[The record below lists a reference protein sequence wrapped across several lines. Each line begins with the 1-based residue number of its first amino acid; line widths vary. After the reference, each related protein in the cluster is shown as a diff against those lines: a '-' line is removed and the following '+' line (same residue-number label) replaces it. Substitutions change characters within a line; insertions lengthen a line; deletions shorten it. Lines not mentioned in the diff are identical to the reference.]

1 MNAAKSAGRHAQND
15 DPMSIHASIT
25 VHSNSSRKKTRVL
38 KAHIWN
44 DRTGT
49 AERGNYRY
57 RVRTGGTNREGGIT
71 GFDRSTPNG
80 AAVLAR
86 KAIEHATAG
95 WAPITMAFDDL
106 LVLLRAAWS
115 GQNGTR
121 MGILAK
127 AIDHWYHQLTPA
139 QRQEV
144 FTYLSQ
150 EKERDER
157 HQRLLARYDPALQCR
172 VVTVYQ
178 GQREVHDAYHF
189 ADEYWVGSSI
199 RINKEHIV
207 EPAAVTREQ
216 P

>member
-1 MNAAKSAGRHAQND
+1 
-15 DPMSIHASIT
+15 MSIHASIT
-25 VHSNSSRKKTRVL
+25 LHDTSTRKKTRVL

-57 RVRTGGTNREGGIT
+57 RVRTGGTNREGAIT

-115 GQNGTR
+115 GQSGTR
-121 MGILAK
+121 VGILAK
-127 AIDHWYHQLTPA
+127 AIDHWYHQLTPE
-139 QRQEV
+139 QRQEA
-144 FTYLSQ
+144 FTYLSN

-157 HQRLLARYDPALQCR
+157 HERLLARYDPALQRR
-172 VVTVYQ
+172 VVTMYK
-178 GQREVHDAYHF
+178 GQREVHDAYLF
-189 ADEYWVGSSI
+189 GGEYWVGSSVS
-199 RINKEHIV
+199 INKAHIV
-207 EPAAVTREQ
+207 ECGVVECELPRERA
-216 P
+216 